1 MPAPS
6 KVDIIQ
12 GMERKKKQAAAPA
25 KEVSAAPVKLSHAL
39 VDLIRSKIASGELK
53 PGDTLLPEAELLE
66 QLQVSRP
73 TLRQALRVLESES
86 LIQLGRGARTG
97 ATVLNPSIEAAAQ
110 YGALYL
116 ATQGATLAEIHQ
128 VRTLLEPPL
137 AALIARRAKPE
148 AVASLRE
155 CVKIQQ
161 DALQRGDYVSAA
173 SAVNEFHGRLEHL
186 SENRA
191 LGLFA
196 GMLNAIAINVYP
208 QIPLASSNVKD
219 RKNIWRRSEASTEAH
234 AHLVTLI
241 AAGKADAAEKFWR
254 SYMIDTAEFMQ
265 KSGLASLRVMAP
277 QSSFGSSPFASRNL
291 ASIQLRSA

>member
-1 MPAPS
+1 M
-6 KVDIIQ
+6 Q
-12 GMERKKKQAAAPA
+12 
-25 KEVSAAPVKLSHAL
+25 KLSHVL
-39 VDLIRSKIASGELK
+39 VELFRSKIASGELK
-53 PGDTLLPEAELLE
+53 PGDTLLPEAELLQ

-86 LIQLGRGARTG
+86 LIQLGRGARSG
-97 ATVLNPSIEAAAQ
+97 AIILRPSIEAAAQ

-137 AALIARRAKPE
+137 AALIARSAKAE
-148 AVASLRE
+148 AVESLKE

-173 SAVNEFHGRLEHL
+173 SAVNEFHGRLERL

-196 GMLNAIAINVYP
+196 GMLNDIAVNVYP
-208 QIPLASSNVKD
+208 QIPLASSNLRD
-219 RKNIWRRSEASTEAH
+219 RKAIWRRSEKSTEAH
-234 AHLVTLI
+234 AQLVTLI
-241 AAGKADAAEKFWR
+241 AAGKAAAAERFWR
-254 SYMIDTAEFMQ
+254 SYMLDTGDFMQ
-265 KSGLASLRVMAP
+265 KSGLAGLRVVAP
-277 QSSFGSSPFASRNL
+277 QAGFGTAPGAFPTGNL
-291 ASIQLRSA
+291 NALRLRGA